1 MFLSQDHNIEHL
13 MKGNCKN
20 NFENPVKFFQIF
32 STIFVQS
39 LTFPQSSK
47 LGKPFCVQDTYV
59 ESIATVTAK

>member
-1 MFLSQDHNIEHL
+1 

-20 NFENPVKFFQIF
+20 NFENPVNFFQIF

-47 LGKPFCVQDTYV
+47 LGKPFCVQDTYF
-59 ESIATVTAK
+59 ESITTVTAK